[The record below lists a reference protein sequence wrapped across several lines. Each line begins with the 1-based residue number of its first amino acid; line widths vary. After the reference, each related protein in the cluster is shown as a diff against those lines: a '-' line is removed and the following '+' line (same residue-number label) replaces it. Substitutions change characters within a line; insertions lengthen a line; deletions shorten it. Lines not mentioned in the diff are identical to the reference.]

1 MLASLA
7 FLYVDK
13 CTDHKNAEVAR
24 PFGPRPLFKVFFLKK
39 TSWDARFARILGIP
53 MILRSE
59 GQI

>member
-39 TSWDARFARILGIP
+39 NFLGCS
-53 MILRSE
+53 LRSHPWYTYDFE
-59 GQI
+59 I